1 MKSTLHMQ
9 GAFLY
14 AEKGVNEVGY
24 VVNFTD
30 NAAVTGT
37 YLNTT
42 ASELGGGVL
51 TFTDDMTYGVDDL
64 NDISAELI
72 TKGVTR
78 GCGLSV
84 SGTKVTIA
92 AGVLYMC
99 DGRRVEIDS
108 DGVLLDFT
116 AGAVNYV
123 WFYHDAVTGFA
134 APRCTTTAPTGDHYV
149 MLGQITAEG
158 TAVSRPEVARMKNT
172 FLGTNKTESVTK
184 SFSWSKSQGTD
195 EALLWEISLS
205 GSGYNSAVVS
215 SGGYV
220 TESNQVYNAF
230 CGVVHFG
237 TKQAYTVLQTLQ
249 YGSGNT
255 AYGHSLSSTEGKV
268 LAAYTA
274 GGGSRE
280 CNVYLRFVLG
290 NDKVLRV
297 YRSAYETGSAGYD
310 SMHAIDITIRLC

>member
-1 MKSTLHMQ
+1 M
-9 GAFLY
+9 
-14 AEKGVNEVGY
+14 GY
-24 VVNFTD
+24 KVNFVD
-30 NAAVTGT
+30 NEKVTGG
-37 YLNTT
+37 YLSQLNE
-42 ASELGGGVL
+42 ELGGGVAS
-51 TFTDDMTYGVDDL
+51 FSDDMTYGVDDL
-64 NDISAELI
+64 NDISEEI
-72 TKGVTR
+72 IGKGVTR
-78 GCGLSV
+78 GCALSV
-84 SGTKVTIA
+84 VEGTDGA
-92 AGVLYMC
+92 ADQVCIGAGNLFMS
-99 DGRRVEIDS
+99 DGRRGEIDS

-134 APRCTTTAPTGDHYV
+134 APRCTTAAPTGDHYV

-249 YGSGNT
+249 YGSGNN
-255 AYGHSLSSTEGKV
+255 AYGHRLSSTEGKV

-297 YRSAYETGSAGYD
+297 YRSASETGSAGYD

>member
-1 MKSTLHMQ
+1 M
-9 GAFLY
+9 
-14 AEKGVNEVGY
+14 GY
-24 VVNFTD
+24 KVNFVD
-30 NAAVTGT
+30 NEKVTGS
-37 YLNTT
+37 YLSQLNE
-42 ASELGGGVL
+42 ELGGGVAS
-51 TFTDDMTYGVDDL
+51 FSDDMTYGVDDL
-64 NDISAELI
+64 NDISEEI
-72 TKGVTR
+72 IGKGVTR
-78 GCGLSV
+78 GCALSV
-84 SGTKVTIA
+84 VEGTEGA
-92 AGVLYMC
+92 ADQVCIGAGNLFMS

-123 WFYHDAVTGFA
+123 WFYHDTVTGFA

-149 MLGQITAEG
+149 MLGQITAGG

-184 SFSWSKSQGTD
+184 SFIWGKSQGTD

-215 SGGYV
+215 SGGYL
-220 TESNQVYNAF
+220 TDSGQLYNAF
-230 CGVVHFG
+230 CGFVDFG
-237 TKQAYTVLQTLQ
+237 TKQAYTILETLQ

-255 AYGHSLSSTEGKV
+255 AYGHRLSSSEGKI

-274 GGGSRE
+274 GGGRRE
-280 CNVYLRFVLG
+280 CNVYLRCVLG
-290 NDKVLRV
+290 SDKVLRV
-297 YRSAYETGSAGYD
+297 YRSAYETGSSGYD